1 MMQYVMTDNDN
12 RICVIVDNKEYTDDS
27 YISFDFPDDFDF
39 LHFMDYK
46 IVNGEL
52 VYDKRPVS
60 PESEVMQLKN
70 KLAETDYVIP
80 KMMEAQLTGIALQ
93 PEEQAR
99 YSEIIEQRKEWRAR
113 INELEPLLEPENM
126 QDSTV

>member
-1 MMQYVMTDNDN
+1 MMQYVMKDDDN

-27 YISFDFPDDFDF
+27 YIAFDFPDDFDF

-80 KMMEAQLTGIALQ
+80 KMMEAQLTGISLQ
-93 PEEQAR
+93 PDEQAR

>member
-12 RICVIVDNKEYTDDS
+12 RICVIVDNEEYTDDS

-46 IVNGEL
+46 IVDGEL

-80 KMMEAQLTGIALQ
+80 KMMEAQLTGISLQ
-93 PEEQAR
+93 PDEQAR

>member
-12 RICVIVDNKEYTDDS
+12 RICVIVDNKEYTDDL
-27 YISFDFPDDFDF
+27 YIEFDFPDDFDF

-93 PEEQAR
+93 PDEQAR

-113 INELEPLLEPENM
+113 INELEPLLEHENM

>member
-12 RICVIVDNKEYTDDS
+12 RICVIVDNKEYTDDL
-27 YISFDFPDDFDF
+27 YIEFDFPDDFDF

-93 PEEQAR
+93 PDEQAR

>member
-12 RICVIVDNKEYTDDS
+12 RICVIVDNKEYTDDL
-27 YISFDFPDDFDF
+27 YIAFDFPDDFDF

-80 KMMEAQLTGIALQ
+80 KMMEAQLTGIALH

-99 YSEIIEQRKEWRAR
+99 YNEIIEQRKEWRAR
-113 INELEPLLEPENM
+113 INELEPLLEHENM